1 MGMPPRASTPDIH
14 ASTIDDVPLSDQPE
28 NPVLFGDDA
37 TSIPVGNAIA
47 EEKSPVHYQY
57 KGMYIMTAV
66 KSGLMIID
74 QYRAHVR
81 ILYERYM
88 AARRQHSVDSQQQ
101 LFPEV
106 LDLSTSEKVVMDQ
119 LLPQMK
125 EMGFSVEKDLQDRYV
140 VKAIPSGLEGISISS
155 LIEEM
160 ILESKD
166 KSDGAIDEI
175 LKTMALSLARH
186 AAIPYG
192 QVLSNEEMD
201 SLVNDLFTCENVN
214 YSPDGKPIL
223 TIIHQSEIEQRL
235 GK

>member
-1 MGMPPRASTPDIH
+1 
-14 ASTIDDVPLSDQPE
+14 
-28 NPVLFGDDA
+28 
-37 TSIPVGNAIA
+37 
-47 EEKSPVHYQY
+47 
-57 KGMYIMTAV
+57 MTAV

-125 EMGFSVEKDLQDRYV
+125 EMGFSVEKDMQDRYV

-223 TIIHQSEIEQRL
+223 TIIHQPEIEQRL